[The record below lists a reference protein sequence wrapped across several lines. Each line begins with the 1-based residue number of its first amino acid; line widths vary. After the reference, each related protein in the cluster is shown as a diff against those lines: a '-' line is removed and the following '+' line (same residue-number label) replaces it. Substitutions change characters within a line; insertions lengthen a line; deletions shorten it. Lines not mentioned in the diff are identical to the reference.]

1 MSKLRFAAVLA
12 ACLLAAPGLAQS
24 QQAAGHAPAGHAPA
38 GHALWVFGQVERV
51 GADGVAKP
59 LAKGDAVFEGDV
71 IRSAAGSH
79 AQFVMTD
86 EALVAVRAE
95 TSVKFTKYMYA
106 GREDGTERAVI
117 ELLKGGLRSVT
128 GAIGR
133 HNKENY
139 QLKNEMHVIGI
150 RGTDHETFTTDSG
163 TFSRVTVGGTW
174 LQGSGGRI
182 DVAPGQVAF
191 ASREAGAA
199 PLRLE
204 RTPEFMHLA
213 ALSRVVDS
221 GGPGLRA
228 ASASDQRRL
237 EKSSS
242 AASSGAAPSVVSG
255 ATPSAA
261 SGAAPGVAAAV
272 LPPQSLGET
281 ALPKGV
287 GLGKGGRCDGPCV
300 DPLKN
305 NGKSGPKLKP

>member
-12 ACLLAAPGLAQS
+12 ACLLAAPGLAHSRQ
-24 QQAAGHAPAGHAPA
+24 PA

-95 TSVKFTKYMYA
+95 TSVKFTKYTYA

-150 RGTDHETFTTDSG
+150 RGTDHETFTTDTG

-182 DVAPGQVAF
+182 DVAPGEVAF
-191 ASREAGAA
+191 ASRQAGVA
-199 PLRLE
+199 PRRLE

-242 AASSGAAPSVVSG
+242 APSSAA
-255 ATPSAA
+255 APSAA
-261 SGAAPGVAAAV
+261 SAALPGMAAAA
-272 LPPQSLGET
+272 LPPQSFGET
-281 ALPKGV
+281 VVPKAV
-287 GLGKGGRCDGPCV
+287 GSGKGGRCDGPCV
-300 DPLKN
+300 DSPKH
-305 NGKSGPKLKP
+305 NGKSGPKPR